1 MSAIYDNWERLVA
14 AVLKKEQL
22 WQLFHEDSR
31 TPSVLSEA
39 SVLSSS
45 SSFNLSSPLRDQA
58 PEFSSLGS
66 SSRLLRAL
74 SRVVLVSDFSPALD
88 VNDVSLAS
96 IELLGRGTF
105 GSAYT
110 AAMDNGVNIVVK
122 RLKSVSI
129 SEMEFKRHVDIIG
142 NVRHKNEIP
151 RLRRTGESQ
160 AHVDW
165 ETRVKIA
172 IGAARGIAE
181 IHTQNC
187 GKLVHGNI
195 KSSNILI
202 NQQRYGCVSDL
213 GFVNMIE
220 TTFMPTAQCYAP
232 EVKSSQNVSQ
242 ASDVYSF
249 GIVLLELLTGKSTTH
264 LPGGPEPIDL
274 VNLVDSVKS
283 KERAA
288 KVFDTDLL
296 KHLTIKEGM
305 VKMLQIGMKC
315 VTRSIK
321 KRPKMSEVVK
331 MLEDIIMM
339 KPRSHGPFR
348 NELVFVEK
356 ANTTFDLEDILWTAA
371 DVLGKGTFGYCYKA
385 ILGNG
390 NPILLKRLCNVNVK
404 YKDFRQH
411 MEVIGSMR
419 HDNVAELRAYYF
431 SSDDKLLVYDY
442 YNQDNLFTLL
452 HGKTGTNRRP
462 LDWETRLKIA
472 VGAARGIAYIHR
484 QDGGK
489 LVHGNIKSSNIFVNE
504 KKYGVVSD
512 VGLSKLIGP
521 IRLSAMPTPSYCA
534 PEVTDTRKV
543 SQASDVYSF
552 GVVLLE
558 LVPGKPSQYTKNDGK
573 VISLFESIKS
583 VFCDEW
589 TTEVLDAELSRYLN
603 EEEAMEQFLQLALD
617 CVAVVPEHRPRMP
630 EVVKMLEEISGIDPS
645 NESSSEDVVED
656 TSIES
661 RLEDILEGLMPMLTP

>member
-31 TPSVLSEA
+31 TPSFLSEA
-39 SVLSSS
+39 SVLCSS
-45 SSFNLSSPLRDQA
+45 SSFNLSSPLRDLA

-122 RLKSVSI
+122 RLKLMLYDYYSMGSVF
-129 SEMEFKRHVDIIG
+129 ELLHG
-142 NVRHKNEIP
+142 
-151 RLRRTGESQ
+151 RTGESR

-181 IHTQNC
+181 IHTRNN

-202 NQQRYGCVSDL
+202 NQQRHGCVSDL
-213 GFVNMIE
+213 GLANMIE

-249 GIVLLELLTGKSTTH
+249 GILLLELLTGKSTTH
-264 LPGGPEPIDL
+264 LPGGPGPIDL
-274 VNLVDSVKS
+274 VKLVDSVKS

-296 KHLTIKEGM
+296 KHLTINEGM

-315 VTRSIK
+315 VMRSIK

-331 MLEDIIMM
+331 I
-339 KPRSHGPFR
+339 

-390 NPILLKRLCNVNVK
+390 NPILLMRLRNVNFK
-404 YKDFRQH
+404 YKDFLQH
-411 MEVIGSMR
+411 MEVIGNMR

-431 SSDDKLLVYDY
+431 SRDDKLLVYDY
-442 YNQDNLFTLL
+442 YNQDNLFAMLHGTTLYL
-452 HGKTGTNRRP
+452 RQISDYNFAGKTGTNRRP

-472 VGAARGIAYIHR
+472 VGAARGIACIHR
-484 QDGGK
+484 QDCGK

-512 VGLSKLIGP
+512 IGLSKLIGP

-573 VISLFESIKS
+573 VISVFESIKS
-583 VFCDEW
+583 ALRDEW
-589 TTEVLDAELSRYLN
+589 TAGVLDVELLSYVN
-603 EEEAMEQFLQLALD
+603 EEEAMVKFLQLALD

-645 NESSSEDVVED
+645 DESSSEDVVED
-656 TSIES
+656 TQGQPSIES
-661 RLEDILEGLMPMLTP
+661 RLEDILEGLLPMLTP

>member
-1 MSAIYDNWERLVA
+1 M
-14 AVLKKEQL
+14 
-22 WQLFHEDSR
+22 
-31 TPSVLSEA
+31 
-39 SVLSSS
+39 
-45 SSFNLSSPLRDQA
+45 
-58 PEFSSLGS
+58 G
-66 SSRLLRAL
+66 
-74 SRVVLVSDFSPALD
+74 
-88 VNDVSLAS
+88 
-96 IELLGRGTF
+96 
-105 GSAYT
+105 
-110 AAMDNGVNIVVK
+110 NGVNIVVK

-129 SEMEFKRHVDIIG
+129 SEMEFKRHMDIIG
-142 NVRHKNEIP
+142 NVRHKNVAALRAYYSSGNE
-151 RLRRTGESQ
+151 RLMLYDYYSKGSVYALLHGRTGKSR
-160 AHVDW
+160 AYVDW

-172 IGAARGIAE
+172 IGAARGIPE
-181 IHTQNC
+181 IHTRNA

-213 GFVNMIE
+213 GLANMIE

-242 ASDVYSF
+242 ALDVYSF

-264 LPGGPEPIDL
+264 LPGSPEPVDL
-274 VNLVDSVKS
+274 VKLVDSVKS

-288 KVFDTDLL
+288 KVFDMDLL
-296 KHLTIKEGM
+296 KYLTIKEGM

-315 VTRSIK
+315 VTISIK
-321 KRPKMSEVVK
+321 KGPKMFEVVK
-331 MLEDIIMM
+331 MLEDIIRM
-339 KPRSHGPFR
+339 KLGSHGPFR

-385 ILGNG
+385 TLGNG
-390 NPILLKRLCNVNVK
+390 NPILLKRLSNVNVK
-404 YKDFRQH
+404 YKDFQQH
-411 MEVIGSMR
+411 MEVIGRRR

-442 YNQDNLFTLL
+442 CNQDNLFTLL
-452 HGKTGTNRRP
+452 HGITLYLRQISDYNFAGKTGNNRRP

-472 VGAARGIAYIHR
+472 VGAARGIAHIHR

-489 LVHGNIKSSNIFVNE
+489 LLHGNIKSSNIFANE

-512 VGLSKLIGP
+512 VGLLKLIGP
-521 IRLSAMPTPSYCA
+521 IRLSALPTPSYCA
-534 PEVTDTRKV
+534 AEVTDTRKV

-583 VFCDEW
+583 VLHDEW
-589 TTEVLDAELSRYLN
+589 TTEVMDVELLRYLN
-603 EEEAMEQFLQLALD
+603 EEKEMVQFLQLALD
-617 CVAVVPEHRPRMP
+617 CVVIVAERKPRMP
-630 EVVKMLEEISGIDPS
+630 EIVKILEEISGIDPS
-645 NESSSEDVVED
+645 DESSSENVLED
-656 TSIES
+656 TEGQPSIES
-661 RLEDILEGLMPMLTP
+661 RLEDILEGLLPMLTP